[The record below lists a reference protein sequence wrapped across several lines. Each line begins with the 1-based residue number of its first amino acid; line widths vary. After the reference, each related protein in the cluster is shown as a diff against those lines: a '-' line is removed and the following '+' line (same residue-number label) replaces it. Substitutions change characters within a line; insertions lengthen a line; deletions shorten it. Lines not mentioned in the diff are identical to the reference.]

1 MNKNYTRIIIG
12 IRSLFIGIDSEVLIC
27 IHFPTPVL
35 TEKKKKNKDSECSA
49 ITQTTNK

>member
-35 TEKKKKNKDSECSA
+35 IEKKKNSECSA

>member
-35 TEKKKKNKDSECSA
+35 IEKKKKKTKIANA
-49 ITQTTNK
+49 VL